1 MGPLARRGA
10 IFAGFAAA
18 TALAAYALH
27 DINLDAWTWFNSD
40 PQGFEQELWAWLT
53 AGAFTATSG
62 TLVAQVGA
70 LLFGRYAARTG
81 ANLASALAG
90 GLGLAV
96 AQLAVAVPMAVD
108 RLNGKGMAI
117 EMARHGHPFDPA
129 LWRQPAV
136 VAAVLAT
143 TLSCLA
149 WAAVGHGIGR
159 RTGRAAWAVLGSAV
173 VVLYVAV
180 QAMFLGTGPWWA
192 PTVPLL
198 VPCVAAAFLALR
210 GPAEHPTPT
219 PTPA

>member
-10 IFAGFAAA
+10 VFAGFAAA

-27 DINLDAWTWFNSD
+27 DTNLAAWTWFNFD
-40 PQGFEQELWAWLT
+40 PQGFEQELWAWQT

-62 TLVAQVGA
+62 TLVAQLGA
-70 LLFGRYAARTG
+70 LLFGRYAARAG
-81 ANLASALAG
+81 ANLPAALAG

-136 VAAVLAT
+136 ATAVLAT

-149 WAAVGHGIGR
+149 WAAVGHGIAR
-159 RTGRAAWAVLGSAV
+159 HTGHVGWAVLAGV
-173 VVLYVAV
+173 VVLLHVAA
-180 QAMFLGTGPWWA
+180 QAAFMGAGPWWA
-192 PTVPLL
+192 PAVPLL
-198 VPCVAAAFLALR
+198 VPCVAAAVLASR
-210 GPAEHPTPT
+210 DPAAQTALT
-219 PTPA
+219 T